1 MAIDARPFLTLTDA
15 SGGTIRC
22 SRPKLIP
29 LTLGVSSGRGGVA
42 ADTPTHTVD
51 VYVALGTPPA
61 GLEDNALVTVD
72 VEPGKLQTFRIL
84 RNGIGKKA
92 GTWKLYV
99 RTEED
104 EVLA

>member
-1 MAIDARPFLTLTDA
+1 MALDARPFLTLTAPD
-15 SGGTIRC
+15 GGTIRC